1 LLFNHALFKAGLT
14 LVGSHAYGAL
24 LNELGVAAPAYR
36 TQDLDLARAQ
46 PLAIAMA
53 PGSEFTALL
62 AESGLQ
68 FVPVPGIPPSKPSA
82 SFKLPGAEQLMVDLL
97 VPGRELGKVVQ
108 LRELG
113 AYAQAIPLL
122 EFLIAEPI
130 DAVVLSPNHVVPV
143 RLPSPERFALHKLYS
158 SESRRSG
165 AGKVAK
171 DREQAA
177 VLAAAVEQ
185 EMPGRLRAA
194 WNEFP
199 RGGRSA
205 AARAARVAAKLLS
218 HSHPEGEAALRAV
231 AG

>member
-1 LLFNHALFKAGLT
+1 MLFNHALFKAGLT

-97 VPGRELGKVVQ
+97 VPGRELG
-108 LRELG
+108 

-171 DREQAA
+171 DREKAA